1 MGPWYQNNI
10 LKKAEN
16 KFIYQGDNIKQTTQK
31 YKKNRDDTC
40 EQSRVMKINTW

>member
-31 YKKNRDDTC
+31 YKKIEMIHVNNQ
-40 EQSRVMKINTW
+40 EL